1 MLEILTYPFIQKAL
15 LSGIIVGAVCSLLGV
30 FVVIRKMSFFGDA
43 ISHSAFTG
51 VALGFLLGLNP
62 SVTALIFAIIVAA
75 GMGYLQNR
83 GNLSADTTIGIF
95 FSGSA
100 ALGLL
105 IISLL
110 RGYRADLFQYLFGD
124 ILAISNQD
132 VVIASALGLAV
143 LGSMSFLMRPL
154 LQITFN
160 RDLAKVTGVKVEFYE
175 YMLML
180 LLAVT
185 VAVSLKIVGIILVTA
200 LLIVPAAAAKNVS
213 ANFRQMV
220 AWSVFFG
227 ISSAIVG
234 LAASYVLD
242 TSSGPTI
249 VLTSVIIFGLTLIRR
264 RR

>member
-1 MLEILTYPFIQKAL
+1 MPEILAYPFIQRAL
-15 LSGIIVGAVCSLLGV
+15 VSGIIVGTVCALLGV
-30 FVVIRKMSFFGDA
+30 FVVVRRMSFFGDA

-51 VALGFLLGLNP
+51 VALGFLLGINP
-62 SVTALIFAIIVAA
+62 SLTALFFAVLVAA

-105 IISLL
+105 IIALL

-124 ILAISNQD
+124 ILSISD
-132 VVIASALGLAV
+132 KDLLVAVALGVVVA
-143 LGSMSFLMRPL
+143 GGMARLMRPL

-160 RDLAKVTGVKVEFYE
+160 RDMAKVAGVPVELYE
-175 YMLML
+175 YLLMV

-200 LLIVPAAAAKNVS
+200 LLIVPAAAAKNIS
-213 ANFRQMV
+213 GNFRQMV
-220 AWSVFFG
+220 GWSVAFG
-227 ISSAIVG
+227 IASTIIG
-234 LAASYVLD
+234 LVASYYLD

-249 VLTSVIIFGLTLIRR
+249 VLTSILIFCGTLAARR
-264 RR
+264 

>member
-1 MLEILTYPFIQKAL
+1 VLDILAYPFVQRAL
-15 LSGIIVGAVCSLLGV
+15 VSGVIVGIVCALLGV

-51 VALGFLLGLNP
+51 VALGFLLGINP
-62 SVTALIFAIIVAA
+62 SLSALGFAILVAA
-75 GMGYLQNR
+75 GMVYLQNK

-105 IISLL
+105 IIALL
-110 RGYRADLFQYLFGD
+110 RGYRTDLFQYLLGD
-124 ILAISNQD
+124 ILSISD
-132 VVIASALGLAV
+132 RDLMISVVMGIVVVGV
-143 LGSMSFLMRPL
+143 MSRIMRPL

-160 RDLAKVTGVKVEFYE
+160 RDMAKVAGVPVERYE
-175 YMLML
+175 YLLMF
-180 LLAVT
+180 LLAAT

-200 LLIVPAAAAKNVS
+200 LLIVPAAAAKNIS

-220 AWSVFFG
+220 AWSVIFG
-227 ISSAIVG
+227 VSSSILG
-234 LAASYVLD
+234 LAASYWLD

-249 VLTSVIIFGLTLIRR
+249 VLTSILIFCITLAARK
-264 RR
+264 